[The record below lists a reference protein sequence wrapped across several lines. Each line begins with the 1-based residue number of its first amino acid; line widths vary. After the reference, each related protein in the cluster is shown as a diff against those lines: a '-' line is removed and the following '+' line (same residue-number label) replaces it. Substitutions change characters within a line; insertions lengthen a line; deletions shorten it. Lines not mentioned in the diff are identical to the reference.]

1 MSLIK
6 WKLSL
11 SKTNPLSLFL
21 NLNRIQQLKTKAQSH
36 NSKTNNNLKLII
48 SNLNMSI
55 IRSNPKNSRYNSLY
69 NSLSNNL
76 SQSNKSNSL
85 PNMLSLLNQFSNL
98 FNRFISQ
105 CKRFSIMSQRRMKIL
120 ISFRRDGIEVWN
132 LRCKMFKK
140 MLREL
145 QKIRTNQFRQ

>member
-1 MSLIK
+1 M
-6 WKLSL
+6 SL

-36 NSKTNNNLKLII
+36 NSNNSLKLII

-55 IRSNPKNSRYNSLY
+55 IRSNPRNSRYNSLY

-98 FNRFISQ
+98 SNRFISQ

-145 QKIRTNQFRQ
+145 QKIRTKQFRQ